1 MKCTYTFKIR
11 GRIKPKKDW
20 IIPLRGRTYD
30 FITDDDGYITHLSVT
45 IPNYSDESLPKVTE
59 QSEGKVKLSIN
70 IPSDPNLS
78 IIQDELRVLEGLLSL
93 YGLESIDIKQPEVKW
108 VAESEEEK
116 KKIKLHSIKQS
127 YQSRDE
133 MDVEELPHDLLV
145 GSLIAATEAKEL
157 EIPLNFFR
165 KGNLDVFEQRYIEAI
180 YDYYFFLETLYGDGK
195 FKKSSIVNSFLKSD
209 DLIKSIKESVK
220 STRFVLRERSLL
232 KIFLEQYEDKSEKDI
247 ITHIVELR
255 GFLHHHTLKHKDI
268 WHPDKQDRFK
278 VDAFFLQSVCFNVA
292 FKLSAKY
299 VFTEKTKNI
308 FESIGFRTKPKKK
321 KP

>member
-1 MKCTYTFKIR
+1 MKCIYTFKIK
-11 GRIKPKKDW
+11 GRIKPSQDYL
-20 IIPLRGRTYD
+20 IPLRGRIYD
-30 FITDDDGYITHLSVT
+30 FITDDDGYVTHLGVT
-45 IPNYSDESLPKVTE
+45 IPNYSDESLPTLTE
-59 QSEGKVKLSIN
+59 HSEGKVKASIH

-78 IIQDELRVLEGLLSL
+78 VVQDELRVLEGLLSL
-93 YGLESIDIKQPEVKW
+93 YGVESIGIKQPKLKW
-108 VAESEEEK
+108 VAENKEEK
-116 KKIKLHSIKQS
+116 KKIKLHSIEQS

-165 KGNLDVFEQRYIEAI
+165 KGNLDVFEQRHIEAI

-209 DLIKSIKESVK
+209 DLISSIKESVK
-220 STRFVLRERSLL
+220 NTRFELRERSLL
-232 KIFLEQYEDKSEKDI
+232 KIFLEQYEDKPEKDI

-255 GFLHHHTLKHKDI
+255 GFLHHHTLKNKDI

-278 VDAFFLQSVCFNVA
+278 VDAFFLQGVCFNVA
-292 FKLSAKY
+292 FKLAAKY

-308 FESIGFRTKPKKK
+308 FESIGFRTKPKKNET
-321 KP
+321 